1 MRPIATLSG
10 GNQQKVVLARW
21 MEANVRLLILEE
33 PTIGVDIGSK
43 AEIYRDL
50 RAAVEGGCAVLLISS
65 DFDEVEKVCHRAL
78 VFSRGRLKAEVNRLG
93 INVANLTALA
103 AGMDQQ
109 TGTAA

>member
-1 MRPIATLSG
+1 
-10 GNQQKVVLARW
+10 
-21 MEANVRLLILEE
+21 
-33 PTIGVDIGSK
+33 
-43 AEIYRDL
+43 
-50 RAAVEGGCAVLLISS
+50 
-65 DFDEVEKVCHRAL
+65 VEKVCHRAL